1 MATSGLFSENGH
13 YIGTEKNRSKM
24 PLFGKKRK
32 DATEMGLAEESNP
45 LRGLDD
51 PEGSP
56 NYGSPDEAPGEEKL
70 KLKSEMTLL
79 NGCTVIVG
87 CIIGSGIFVSPTGV
101 LESTG

>member
-1 MATSGLFSENGH
+1 
-13 YIGTEKNRSKM
+13 M

-32 DATEMGLAEESNP
+32 DANETGEESNP
-45 LRGLDD
+45 LKTVND
-51 PEGSP
+51 PEGLASP
-56 NYGSPDEAPGEEKL
+56 EEGLESPVEDDGKVR
-70 KLKSEMTLL
+70 LKSEMTLL